1 MNDKQRIE
9 LRNSEIRSRLSTLG
23 TAEGTDEGKA
33 EIDTLAVEYSS
44 NETRLRAFMVAG
56 DAPVETTTSKEGQE
70 RAELYA
76 EGQRWRFDL
85 QPGQRALRR
94 PGRRDGRASEGNSAW
109 QTMKSTLG
117 SLRRKATT

>member
-1 MNDKQRIE
+1 MNDKQKLE
-9 LRNSEIRSRLSTLG
+9 LRQSGIRGRLSELG

-44 NETRLRAFMVAG
+44 NEARLRAFMVAGDAG

-76 EGQRWRFDL
+76 KGQR
-85 QPGQRALRR
+85 
-94 PGRRDGRASEGNSAW
+94 
-109 QTMKSTLG
+109 
-117 SLRRKATT
+117 